1 MTLTMRMRRS
11 PAMRVLIVDDHPS
24 FRRLA
29 ARLMVDAGYAVI
41 GEAADAETAL
51 REAHLL
57 RPDVVL
63 LDIVLPDR
71 SGLAVARELMLSAAA
86 PRVVLTSSRSRSDF
100 GDSFAWPPGCRF
112 LPKHELTASRLR
124 DALRQP

>member
-1 MTLTMRMRRS
+1 
-11 PAMRVLIVDDHPS
+11 MRVLVVDDHPS

-29 ARLMVDAGYAVI
+29 TRLLVEAGFAVV
-41 GEAADAETAL
+41 GEAADAESAL
-51 REAHLL
+51 REAERL

-71 SGLAVARELMLSAAA
+71 SGLAVARELAISGKA
-86 PRVVLTSSRSRSDF
+86 PRVLLISSRSRSDF
-100 GDSFAWPPGCRF
+100 GDSFEWPAGCRF

-124 DALRQP
+124 DALLR